1 MTATA
6 SNHAYTPVSDDR
18 KALASRG
25 GMLHWTQNFSA
36 PSVLAFISAP
46 EKTFVKQDANEV
58 LSAEGEQFN

>member
-1 MTATA
+1 MD
-6 SNHAYTPVSDDR
+6 S
-18 KALASRG
+18 K
-25 GMLHWTQNFSA
+25 FSA